1 MRARAVGAV
10 AASSAHCDAVRS
22 LCLLGCNGG
31 RIADDRCRHACT
43 WQIVVFTPD
52 SFENASLV
60 KPVLMVRLL
69 RTVKNILSLKR

>member
-1 MRARAVGAV
+1 
-10 AASSAHCDAVRS
+10 
-22 LCLLGCNGG
+22 LGCNGG
-31 RIADDRCRHACT
+31 RRADDRCRHACT